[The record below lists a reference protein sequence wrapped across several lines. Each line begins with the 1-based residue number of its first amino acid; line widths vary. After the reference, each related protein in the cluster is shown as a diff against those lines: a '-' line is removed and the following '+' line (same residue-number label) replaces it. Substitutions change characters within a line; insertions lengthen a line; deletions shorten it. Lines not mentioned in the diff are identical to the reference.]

1 MAVVVGRMQGSM
13 MERGSEMLGRRRDRE
28 VSLIPQG
35 REVKCRVKSKHW
47 MVPGCL
53 PAYCCVTLGKL
64 VASSGLQRPWCEQ
77 EDRTRESKVP
87 SSCHRF
93 YPSPLS

>member
-1 MAVVVGRMQGSM
+1 
-13 MERGSEMLGRRRDRE
+13 MERGSELLGRRRDRE

-53 PAYCCVTLGKL
+53 PTAV
-64 VASSGLQRPWCEQ
+64 
-77 EDRTRESKVP
+77 
-87 SSCHRF
+87 
-93 YPSPLS
+93 

>member
-1 MAVVVGRMQGSM
+1 
-13 MERGSEMLGRRRDRE
+13 MERGSELLGRRRDRE
-28 VSLIPQG
+28 VSLVPQG
-35 REVKCRVKSKHW
+35 RGVKCRVKSKRW

-64 VASSGLQRPWCEQ
+64 VAASGLQCPWCER
-77 EDRTRESKVP
+77 EDGSRESKVP